1 MSHVVMDQDAGRFVC
16 DFVGRL
22 PTTDTGKPFVLHPWQ
37 RDAIMEFYA
46 TLEPF
51 EDGAAELV
59 RKYQYLYLEIPK
71 KNGKSELAAALGLYH
86 LFADGEMSAE
96 VYVCA
101 ADKENAGIVFQAAVF
116 MLETAP
122 WTAKMVAA
130 GELKIVR
137 SRRRIE
143 FYQLRRAENGRMDRV
158 MAGQLQ
164 VLSAEAYSKHG
175 YKPSCV
181 IFDELHSQPNR
192 DLWDVMTFG
201 AGSGRRQP
209 VWIVLTTAGDD
220 PDRMSIGWEVH
231 EKAAAIRDARQLRT
245 ILAQG
250 GNPRQVLSLRHVE
263 DGDMA
268 QAQAALL
275 ERDMPNWLPVLYGLT
290 AMYGDDPDDLA
301 QVDIWDEALWY
312 HCNPSLGTHLA
323 LRTLRLEAQEAKK
336 SEAGERLFRWLR
348 LNQWIAV
355 KAVGWLP
362 LTLYDKTQAGPS
374 KKAEREE
381 WVRTH
386 LAGKTCY
393 GGLDMSMTTDLTAL
407 TLLFPPQAGLETW
420 VALFQAWRPKDTVL
434 EAERRDHVPYRDW
447 ERAGFLTLCEGDM
460 VDYRDVTA
468 AVLAA
473 AERYDLQ
480 ALGVDQHLTQTIT
493 PQLQDAG
500 ILVIAISQ
508 TMMGMSPAMKE
519 LEQLMRR
526 HEMLH
531 VHNTC
536 ARWNFGNVRCAV
548 DGNENIK
555 PMKNR
560 SIGRIDITVSW
571 IIAMAAAIQR
581 RNVPPDLRTAL
592 ERGDYSL

>member
-1 MSHVVMDQDAGRFVC
+1 
-16 DFVGRL
+16 
-22 PTTDTGKPFVLHPWQ
+22 
-37 RDAIMEFYA
+37 
-46 TLEPF
+46 
-51 EDGAAELV
+51 
-59 RKYQYLYLEIPK
+59 
-71 KNGKSELAAALGLYH
+71 
-86 LFADGEMSAE
+86 
-96 VYVCA
+96 
-101 ADKENAGIVFQAAVF
+101 

-130 GELKIVR
+130 GDLKIIR
-137 SRRRIE
+137 SRKRIE
-143 FYQLRRAENGRMDRV
+143 FYQRQRADNGRIDRV
-158 MAGQLQ
+158 MVGALQ

-209 VWIVLTTAGDD
+209 VWIVLTTAGND
-220 PDRMSIGWEVH
+220 PDRNSIGWEVH
-231 EKAAAIRDARQLRT
+231 EKAVAIRDARKLRA
-245 ILAQG
+245 ILDQG
-250 GNPRQVLSLRHVE
+250 GDPRQVLSLRHTE
-263 DGDMA
+263 TEEMER
-268 QAQAALL
+268 AQAALL
-275 ERDMPNWLPVLYGLT
+275 DRDMPNWLPVLYGLT
-290 AMYGDDPDDLA
+290 SMYGDDPDDLA
-301 QVDIWDEALWY
+301 QIDIWDEALWFQ
-312 HCNPSLGTHLA
+312 CNPSLDSSHLT
-323 LRTLRLEAQEAKK
+323 LRALRLEAREARK

-362 LTLYDKTQAGPS
+362 LTLYDKTQIGPS
-374 KKAEREE
+374 AKAEREK
-381 WVRTH
+381 WVREH
-386 LAGKTCY
+386 LTGKICY
-393 GGLDMSMTTDLTAL
+393 GGLDMSTTTDLTAFV
-407 TLLFPPQAGLETW
+407 LLFPPQEGLDTW
-420 VALFQAWRPKDTVL
+420 VALFQAWRPRDTVL

-447 ERAGFLTLCEGDM
+447 ERAGFLTLCDGDM

-468 AVLAA
+468 AVLSA
-473 AERYDLQ
+473 AETYNLQ

-493 PQLQDAG
+493 PVLQDAG

-519 LEQLMRR
+519 LEQLIRKREMR
-526 HEMLH
+526 H

-560 SIGRIDITVSW
+560 SIGRIDITVAW
-571 IIAMAAAIQR
+571 IIAMATAIQR
-581 RNVPPDLRTAL
+581 RGAEPNLDEILAR
-592 ERGDYSL
+592 EDFSM